1 MRKPHVETFKWV
13 CSDAGIAPAETLFI
27 DDSPQHLEG
36 AKKAGLKTFWL
47 EKGQEVLDLFK

>member
-1 MRKPHVETFKWV
+1 VETFKWV